1 MPYVPDGRMAAGRW
15 AGRVAKALA
24 YSDFRPRCK
33 HRLGMAR
40 IARDAR
46 EKAMLLPITLTMA
59 GAAALIDIWLGMRCA
74 QMRGATKIS
83 IGDGGDPRL
92 IARMRAQANFVEYT
106 PFFLILLGLIE
117 YARGAQ
123 LWLWIV
129 GLLFMAARILHPFG
143 LERGGRN
150 ALRGIGIGLSLLM
163 LLILAAYAI
172 WLSYGLA

>member
-1 MPYVPDGRMAAGRW
+1 MAAGRW

-24 YSDFRPRCK
+24 YSDFHPRCK
-33 HRLGMAR
+33 HGLRVAG

-46 EKAMLLPITLTMA
+46 EEVMLLPITLTMA
-59 GAAALIDIWLGMRCA
+59 GAAALIDIWLGIRCA
-74 QMRGATKIS
+74 QARAASGVA
-83 IGDGGDPRL
+83 IGDGGDLRL
-92 IARMRAQANFVEYT
+92 LTRMRAQANFVEYT

-129 GLLFMAARILHPFG
+129 GLLFIAARIVHPFG

-150 ALRGIGIGLSLLM
+150 ALRGIGICISLLM
-163 LLILAAYAI
+163 LLILAGYAI
-172 WLSYGLA
+172 WLSYGFA